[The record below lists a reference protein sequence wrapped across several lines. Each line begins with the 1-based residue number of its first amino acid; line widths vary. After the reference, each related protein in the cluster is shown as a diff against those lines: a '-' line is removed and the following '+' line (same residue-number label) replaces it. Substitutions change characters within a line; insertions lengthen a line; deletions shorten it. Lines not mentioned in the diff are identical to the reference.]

1 MSKLVRLLKHA
12 RKCGQEPQSLT
23 GWHLLVFPIETSK
36 SSNPL
41 SPYIIKK
48 KACVRLCNG
57 MSGKRVGNISVNC
70 SVQEKVIGQ
79 GSSSWHELKV
89 MMVVGAS

>member
-1 MSKLVRLLKHA
+1 
-12 RKCGQEPQSLT
+12 
-23 GWHLLVFPIETSK
+23 
-36 SSNPL
+36 
-41 SPYIIKK
+41 
-48 KACVRLCNG
+48 

-89 MMVVGAS
+89 MMVVGASWEEREREGGGSFKKGDFSTFPCVFSLISEELGLLMNNLGWQKVAWRYLHFQMR